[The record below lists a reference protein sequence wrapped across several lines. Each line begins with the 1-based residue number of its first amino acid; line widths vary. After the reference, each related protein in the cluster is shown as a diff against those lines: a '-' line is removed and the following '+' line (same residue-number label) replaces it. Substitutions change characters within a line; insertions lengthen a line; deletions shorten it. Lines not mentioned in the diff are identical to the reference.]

1 LFRKFKKF
9 KQTRFAQ
16 TSKSKMRDDSE
27 SKATVKRIFVPL
39 IVALLFAVSVSAEE
53 FKVPAQVEHRGTDSV
68 GSRAAYALKEK
79 IRESQRMALVHTNVQ
94 PCIRVL
100 ILSVDSDVRDD
111 ANYTSAIG
119 TAIVFD
125 SLSVPAG
132 GVFLAFVVNVVGAEK
147 DALFADSLVSHID
160 EEIERLRRDWPQLY
174 MQLQQPPEH
183 VL

>member
-1 LFRKFKKF
+1 
-9 KQTRFAQ
+9 
-16 TSKSKMRDDSE
+16 M
-27 SKATVKRIFVPL
+27 KRIIMPL
-39 IVALLFAVSVSAEE
+39 VIALLFAASVGAQE
-53 FKVPAQVEHRGTDSV
+53 FKVPVQVDHRGTDSV
-68 GSRAAYALKEK
+68 GSRAAHALKEK
-79 IRESQRMALVHTNVQ
+79 IRESHRMALVHTNMQ

-100 ILSVDSDVRDD
+100 LLSVDSDARDD

-147 DALFADSLVSHID
+147 NTLFADSIVSHID

-174 MQLQQPPEH
+174 MQLQEHQEH